1 MHRRPTRAVC
11 VFTLTLVCLAFAAC
25 GGEDSAKPAAAPADT
40 LIDGGPAAFK
50 ARLARLKGT
59 PVVVNQWA
67 SWCGPCRYE
76 FPFFGSQAERLKG
89 RVAFLGV
96 NSKDARQDALDFLAR
111 YPVPFEHFFD
121 ADAAIARVFRG
132 GRSWPT
138 TAFYDAE
145 GDLAFTRQ
153 GGYASEQDLVDDI
166 ERYALGG

>member
-76 FPFFGSQAERLKG
+76 FPFFAHLAKRYDG

-96 NSKDARQDALDFLAR
+96 NSQDVRGDAAAFLEKLPAPYPHYDDKDAS
-111 YPVPFEHFFD
+111 
-121 ADAAIARVFRG
+121 IARTFGG

-138 TAFYDAE
+138 TAFFAAS
-145 GDLAFTRQ
+145 GKLTFTHI
-153 GGYASEQDLVDDI
+153 GSYATAAKLDEDI
-166 ERYALGG
+166 TRYALHG